1 MIDLYDGMLLV
12 GLLLLG
18 GGVYL
23 AAGLGW
29 ALIVV
34 GGVRVGLAVAGAV
47 RHGAQAQ
54 GGEEVGHE

>member
-34 GGVRVGLAVAGAV
+34 GGVLVGLAVAGAV